1 MGFVNQM
8 RGDMYH
14 WKVFESFSPSS
25 LFCEGILSQPCPKTS
40 GVELLEI
47 SGGSVFHDKRLQ
59 RNGLSLLTRLYQG
72 VGKVF
77 L

>member
-1 MGFVNQM
+1 MNRV
-8 RGDMYH
+8 RGDMYP
-14 WKVFESFSPSS
+14 WKVFRSFSPPS

-40 GVELLEI
+40 GVELLGI
-47 SGGSVFHDKRLQ
+47 FGGSVFHDKRLQ
-59 RNGLSLLTRLYQG
+59 RNGLSLLNRLYQG